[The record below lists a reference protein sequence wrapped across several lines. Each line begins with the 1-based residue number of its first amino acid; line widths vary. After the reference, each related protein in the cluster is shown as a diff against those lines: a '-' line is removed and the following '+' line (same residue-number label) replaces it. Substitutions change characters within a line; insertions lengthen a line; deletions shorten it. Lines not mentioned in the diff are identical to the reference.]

1 MWDTGEEGE
10 RGTYVIFDSNG
21 SCTICYEVAEDALK
35 RGRCSSL
42 CLRPSVQTL
51 SKAFET
57 SLSVT
62 VSIVFLLWAICDIVS
77 WKVARAV

>member
-35 RGRCSSL
+35 RGWEGEM
-42 CLRPSVQTL
+42 Q
-51 SKAFET
+51 KFMFET
-57 SLSVT
+57 VCPDLVKGFRDVSECDCEHSVF
-62 VSIVFLLWAICDIVS
+62 VVCYL
-77 WKVARAV
+77 